1 MTASDGGRGPDR
13 PSDTAIRAIAA
24 LGLPAVTSSGI
35 PADFRADRTL
45 VVGVELIRQLRRRR
59 TQLALGFMVALP
71 FMLVLAFSVGGAGG
85 TGGTSFVALAGSGAA
100 NFAVVTIFFSAGFL
114 VLVVVSLFFG
124 DTIAAEAS
132 WSSLRYLLAMPV
144 PRLRLLRQ
152 KFLVAALLSV
162 AAVTVLSATAYL
174 VGLVAYGP
182 SPLATPIGD
191 DFGTRDGLLRLGVV
205 IGYVAIQLSWVAG
218 LAFLLSVLT
227 DAPLG
232 AVGGAVLV
240 AIVSQILDQ
249 IEALGQVRLWLPTHY
264 GPSWSGALV
273 DPIRWDDM
281 VRGVFTGLAYAFIL
295 VLLAFLRFWRKDIT
309 S

>member
-1 MTASDGGRGPDR
+1 
-13 PSDTAIRAIAA
+13 
-24 LGLPAVTSSGI
+24 
-35 PADFRADRTL
+35 
-45 VVGVELIRQLRRRR
+45 
-59 TQLALGFMVALP
+59 
-71 FMLVLAFSVGGAGG
+71 
-85 TGGTSFVALAGSGAA
+85 
-100 NFAVVTIFFSAGFL
+100 
-114 VLVVVSLFFG
+114 
-124 DTIAAEAS
+124 
-132 WSSLRYLLAMPV
+132 MPV

-162 AAVTVLSATAYL
+162 AALTILSATAYL
-174 VGLVAYGP
+174 VGLVAYG
-182 SPLATPIGD
+182 SGPLATPIGD
-191 DFGTRDGLLRLGVV
+191 DFGTRNGLLRIGVV
-205 IGYVAIQLSWVAG
+205 VGYVAVQLTWVAG

-249 IEALGQVRLWLPTHY
+249 IDALGDIRLWLPTHY

-295 VLLAFLRFWRKDIT
+295 LVLAFLRFRRKDIT